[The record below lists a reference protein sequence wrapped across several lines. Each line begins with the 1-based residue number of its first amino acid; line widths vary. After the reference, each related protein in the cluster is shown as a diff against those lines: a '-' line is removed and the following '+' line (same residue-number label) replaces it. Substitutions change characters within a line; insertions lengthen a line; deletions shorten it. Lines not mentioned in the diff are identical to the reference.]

1 MTHPTLHLTLALGLL
16 AGSAASQRTWIVD
29 QQNGPGTNFT
39 NLAPAIAAAARG
51 DRIQV
56 RKGTYFGANV
66 GKALTIVGEDGV
78 LIQGDTLTVQ
88 GLPAGHQVVLS
99 GLSVLWLGA
108 APLVL
113 ANNQGHILLDR
124 CGLDAAGISAVR
136 VSSCTNVQITGSR
149 LTGGSALDVEG
160 FPAVEVVSSTVIV
173 TESTLTGQDSFGY
186 HAVFVGSVGLRVHS
200 GRVFL
205 VRSQV
210 TGGSCPARSTRLGLA
225 LPAVDA
231 PTQSTIEIR
240 GDATT
245 VVRAGVDQRFAVPIS
260 AIVANQG
267 QLAIDPAVQLV
278 PSSGGPPIS
287 GTATVQF
294 LPMPSL
300 AARPVGSVVNSA
312 LYSPP
317 GEIVLLVLGLPGTE
331 IPLAPLGSLWID
343 PALILVLGASVQG
356 GTGVFLQATQ
366 VPNDP
371 ALRFGAFTQQGVSGT
386 PAAGFLLTNPATY
399 THF

>member
-56 RKGTYFGANV
+56 RAGTYIGSHV
-66 GKALTIVGEDGV
+66 GKALTIVGEGGV
-78 LIQGDTLTVQ
+78 LVLGGSLTVQ
-88 GLPAGHQVVLS
+88 GLPAGDQVVLS
-99 GLSVLWLGA
+99 GFSGHQIGA
-108 APLVL
+108 GRLL
-113 ANNQGHILLDR
+113 LENNQGRILLDR
-124 CGLDAAGISAVR
+124 YGLEALGLGAVQ

-186 HAVFVGSVGLRVHS
+186 HAVYVGSVGLRVHS

-210 TGGSCPARSTRLGLA
+210 TGGSSPTNSINPGLA

-245 VVRAGVDQRFAVPIS
+245 VLRAGVDQKFAVPIS

-267 QLAIDPAVQLV
+267 QLAIDPAVQIV
-278 PSSGGPPIS
+278 PSSGGAPIS
-287 GTATVQF
+287 GMATVQF

-300 AARPVGSVVNSA
+300 VARPVGSVVNSA

-331 IPLAPLGSLWID
+331 IQIAALGSLWID

-356 GTGVFLQATQ
+356 GSGVFLQATQ

-386 PAAGFLLTNPATY
+386 PAAGFLLTNPASY
-399 THF
+399 TH